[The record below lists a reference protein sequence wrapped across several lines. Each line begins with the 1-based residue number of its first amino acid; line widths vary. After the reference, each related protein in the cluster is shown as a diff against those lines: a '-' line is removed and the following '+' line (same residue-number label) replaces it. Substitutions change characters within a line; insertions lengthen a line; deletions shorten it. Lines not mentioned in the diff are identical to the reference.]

1 MCGIFIKG
9 CPWEGGRD
17 QEWEECRHM
26 AVLADAIKAL
36 EIEWPFRVAP
46 GGGEMDQQLD
56 VSRPREC
63 VTLGKTTSVAEAVL
77 WGADGKGFGPT
88 TFSVTETSPSLQ
100 GACWA
105 HLYVHHRWCSI
116 HVSIT
121 PVRNTLVWF
130 GTTTHFALRGL
141 PLSSS
146 LVLIFSSSL
155 SYSLSCLSR

>member
-63 VTLGKTTSVAEAVL
+63 VTLDKTTSVAEAVL
-77 WGADGKGFGPT
+77 
-88 TFSVTETSPSLQ
+88 
-100 GACWA
+100 
-105 HLYVHHRWCSI
+105 
-116 HVSIT
+116 
-121 PVRNTLVWF
+121 
-130 GTTTHFALRGL
+130 
-141 PLSSS
+141 
-146 LVLIFSSSL
+146 
-155 SYSLSCLSR
+155 